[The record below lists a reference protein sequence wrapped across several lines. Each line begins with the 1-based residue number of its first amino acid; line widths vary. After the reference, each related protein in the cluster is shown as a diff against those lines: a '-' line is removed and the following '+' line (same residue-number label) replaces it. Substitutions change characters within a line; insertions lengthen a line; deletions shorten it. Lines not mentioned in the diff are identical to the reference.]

1 MAQMDY
7 NRREPQS
14 NGRRYITVLLLVV
27 VLCLVSFALG
37 LMLGKSGKSEVETTQ
52 VQTLPVPQP
61 KAEPMPAA
69 PAAVVETVTP
79 AESATETS
87 VAAPLESESAVTDD
101 PLRQL
106 LPPVEQMPLGS
117 GINAPVM
124 ANTEPPPAENKA
136 VAMTGGPE
144 PDTLKPAA
152 VAPEKSPA
160 VQAVAVK
167 TDSGFAVQVASFKHR
182 QDAETMSA
190 RLGKEFPVV
199 VRQADL
205 GEKGVWYRVLVGP
218 VATKAEAET
227 LKQGLKKNAS
237 TDGFIKKITLSE

>member
-1 MAQMDY
+1 MAQIDY

-14 NGRRYITVLLLVV
+14 NGRRFVTVLLLVV
-27 VLCLVSFALG
+27 VLCLVSFSLG
-37 LMLGKSGKSEVETTQ
+37 LMLGKSGKPDVETTQ

-69 PAAVVETVTP
+69 PTAASKTVAEAEPPAEAPETVPQESEAVV
-79 AESATETS
+79 S
-87 VAAPLESESAVTDD
+87 DD

-117 GINAPVM
+117 GINAPVT
-124 ANTEPPPAENKA
+124 ANTEMPTAENTA
-136 VAMTGGPE
+136 VAAGGAG
-144 PDTLKPAA
+144 PDLPQPAA
-152 VAPEKSPA
+152 AAPEKSAA
-160 VQAVAVK
+160 VQAVAVA
-167 TDSGFAVQVASFKHR
+167 TGSGFAVQVASFKHR

-227 LKQGLKKNAS
+227 LKQQLKKNAS
-237 TDGFIKKITLSE
+237 TDGFIKKITL